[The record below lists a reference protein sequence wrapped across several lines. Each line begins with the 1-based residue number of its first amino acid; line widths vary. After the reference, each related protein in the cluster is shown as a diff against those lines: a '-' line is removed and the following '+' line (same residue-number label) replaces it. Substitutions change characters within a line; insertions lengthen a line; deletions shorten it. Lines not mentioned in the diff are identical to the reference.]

1 MYISRDLPGPRLV
14 ASVALIVTL
23 FAAPDA
29 SAQKNSPDIP
39 DVTEAVA
46 FTNARIVVSPGN
58 AIEGGTVV
66 FRDGVIT
73 AVGRDVVLPY
83 DAHVIE
89 ADTLTI
95 YAGFIDALSNA
106 AVPDPDDDSDQGQVS
121 DRSNP
126 SFERAG
132 IRTDRDVRSM
142 VDPADKS
149 VAAHRNAGFT
159 TIHAAPRGRMLPG
172 ETAVLLLSGDDVGE
186 MTLRTDQAQ
195 LFQFQGASGV
205 YPGTPMGI
213 MAQLR
218 QLFREADRRM
228 RIEAMYEQNP
238 AGLSRPPTDAVHD
251 ALYPVIEREQ
261 PMFVFTDDVLEIHRA
276 LDLAAELE
284 FDMVLAGA
292 NEGFDAVDRIVESGV
307 PVALT
312 VELPDEPDWMDDLEQ
327 DSLQY
332 LIDNYD
338 PDTRTATWRD
348 IEAEK
353 RNLEAK
359 QLMARREFLES
370 PARFAEAGVPFAFA
384 TVGVEA
390 GDVLKNVRTFVENGL
405 SKDDALAALT
415 VNGASVLGLS
425 ASMGSV
431 EAGKMAN
438 LVIADGD
445 IFDEDSKVRMVVV
458 DGHVYEI
465 EHKENG
471 GGGSRDNGT
480 GDSADQIK

>member
-1 MYISRDLPGPRLV
+1 MPNCSNPPWPRLITC
-14 ASVALIVTL
+14 L
-23 FAAPDA
+23 A
-29 SAQKNSPDIP
+29 SAVLLLTAGDALAQKDSPDIP
-39 DVTEAVA
+39 DVTGTFAL
-46 FTNARIVVSPGN
+46 TNAHIVVSPGTV
-58 AIEGGTVV
+58 IDGGTVV
-66 FRDGVIT
+66 VRDGVII
-73 AVGRDVVLPY
+73 AVGENATVPY
-83 DAHVIE
+83 DAHVVE

-95 YAGFIDALSNA
+95 YAGFIDALSHV
-106 AVPDPDDDSDQGQVS
+106 AVPDPDDDSDQGAVS
-121 DRSNP
+121 DRSDP

-142 VDPADKS
+142 VDPEDES
-149 VAAHRNAGFT
+149 VSAYRKIGFT
-159 TIHAAPRGRMLPG
+159 TVHAAPRGRMLPG
-172 ETAVLLLSGDDVGE
+172 ETAVLLLTGDDVGE

-195 LFQFQGASGV
+195 VFQFRGASGV

-228 RIEAMYEQNP
+228 RVEAMYEQNP
-238 AGLSRPPTDAVHD
+238 TGLSRPPSDAVHD
-251 ALYPVIEREQ
+251 ALFPVIEREQ

-276 LDLAAELE
+276 LDLASELE

-292 NEGFDAVDRIVESGV
+292 YEGFDAIEQITEAGV

-312 VELPDEPDWMDDLEQ
+312 VELPDEPDWMDEMEQ

-332 LIDNYD
+332 LIENYD

-359 QLMARREFLES
+359 QLMARREYLES
-370 PARFAEAGVPFAFA
+370 PSRFADAGISFAFM
-384 TVGVEA
+384 TMDVDA
-390 GDVLKNVRTFVENGL
+390 GDVLGNIRKFVENGL

-425 ASMGSV
+425 TSMGSV
-431 EAGKMAN
+431 ETGKMAN
-438 LVIADGD
+438 LVVTDGD
-445 IFDEDSKVRMVVV
+445 IFDEDTKVRMVIV
-458 DGHVYEI
+458 DGHIFEI
-465 EHKENG
+465 EQKDGDRGDSPE
-471 GGGSRDNGT
+471 DNG
-480 GDSADQIK
+480 DNSAEQIN

>member
-1 MYISRDLPGPRLV
+1 MPNRLI
-14 ASVALIVTL
+14 ACLT
-23 FAAPDA
+23 FAALLLTAPDVV
-29 SAQKNSPDIP
+29 AQKDSPDIP
-39 DVTEAVA
+39 DVTGA
-46 FTNARIVVSPGN
+46 FAYTNARIVVSPGTV
-58 AIEGGTVV
+58 IDGGTVV
-66 FRDGVIT
+66 FRNGVIT
-73 AVGRDVVLPY
+73 AVGQNVTVPY
-83 DAHVIE
+83 DAHVVE

-95 YAGFIDALSNA
+95 YAGFIDALSHA
-106 AVPDPDDDSDQGQVS
+106 AVPDPDDDSDQGPVT

-142 VDPADKS
+142 VDAEDES
-149 VAAHRNAGFT
+149 VAAHRKAGFT
-159 TIHAAPRGRMLPG
+159 TVHAAPRGRMLPG
-172 ETAVLLLSGDDVGE
+172 ETAVLLLSGKDVGE

-195 LFQFQGASGV
+195 MFQFQGASGV

-251 ALYPVIEREQ
+251 ALYSVIDREQ

-292 NEGFDAVDRIVESGV
+292 YEGFDAIDRIAEAGI
-307 PVALT
+307 PVALS
-312 VELPDEPDWMDDLEQ
+312 VELPDEPDWMDDIEQ

-332 LIDNYD
+332 LLDNYD

-359 QLMARREFLES
+359 QLMARKNFEES
-370 PARFAEAGVPFAFA
+370 PARFAEVGIPFAF
-384 TVGVEA
+384 TTMDVEA
-390 GDVLKNVRTFVENGL
+390 DDVLGNIRTFVENGL

-415 VNGASVLGLS
+415 VNGAAVLGLS
-425 ASMGSV
+425 ASMGAI
-431 EAGKMAN
+431 ETGKMAN
-438 LVIADGD
+438 LVVADGD
-445 IFDEDSKVRMVVV
+445 IFDEDSRVRMVVV
-458 DGHVYEI
+458 DGRIFEI
-465 EHKENG
+465 EQK
-471 GGGSRDNGT
+471 S
-480 GDSADQIK
+480 GDTADQE